1 MRRARPAALLIVA
14 GLLAAL
20 LAACDIGGTPAAT
33 EPPGTLHVLAGSELK
48 DLEPMLPQVQSATG
62 VNLKFDFVGTLDGAQ
77 QIAGGDSHPLAWFSS
92 NRYLSL
98 LQGSKNHV
106 VAQQAIMLSPV
117 VMGVKHSAAQRLG
130 WAGKTD
136 LTWRDIAAASKAG
149 SLRFAMTDP
158 SASNSGFSAL
168 AGVASAFS
176 ASGAAL
182 DSGQIDSAALKDFF
196 TGQKLTA
203 GSSGFLAD
211 SFVRSQDDLDGLI
224 NYESILLSLNAGG
237 KLHEQLDML
246 YPKEGIVTA
255 DYPLMLLA
263 SNGDTRSKYDKVV
276 SYLRSDKVQQ
286 QIMSSTARRP
296 SVPTVPLDA
305 RFPKTVLVELA
316 FPGSLSV
323 VNNLIT
329 AYLDSVRPPST
340 TTYVLDLSGSMQGD
354 RLDSLKR
361 ALDNLTGLDTSVTGS
376 FARFRRR
383 EHITIVTFS
392 SQVQDTREF
401 DINDITPQSQDFA
414 RLRAY
419 IDGLQAG
426 GGTAIY
432 DAMYQAFQITGKQ
445 KAADPNRFYS
455 VVLMTDGESN
465 TGRDGNQFLTDFH
478 GLPEDTQ
485 KIKAFT
491 VLLGEASPDQL
502 SQLADLPGGQVFD
515 ARKAPLSQIFKQVRG
530 YN

>member
-1 MRRARPAALLIVA
+1 
-14 GLLAAL
+14 
-20 LAACDIGGTPAAT
+20 
-33 EPPGTLHVLAGSELK
+33 
-48 DLEPMLPQVQSATG
+48 
-62 VNLKFDFVGTLDGAQ
+62 
-77 QIAGGDSHPLAWFSS
+77 
-92 NRYLSL
+92 
-98 LQGSKNHV
+98 
-106 VAQQAIMLSPV
+106 
-117 VMGVKHSAAQRLG
+117 MGVKHSAAQRLG

-158 SASNSGFSAL
+158 SSSNSGFSAL
-168 AGVASAFS
+168 AGVASAFA

-224 NYESILLSLNAGG
+224 NYESVLLSLDAGG
-237 KLHEQLDML
+237 KLHERLDLL

-255 DYPLMLLA
+255 DYPLMLL
-263 SNGDTRSKYDKVV
+263 NGRARSQYDKVV
-276 SYLRSDKVQQ
+276 AYLRTEKVQQ

-296 SVPTVPLDA
+296 SSPSVPLDS

-329 AYLDSVRPPST
+329 AYLDQIRPPST

-354 RLDSLKR
+354 RLNGLKR

-392 SQVQDTREF
+392 SQVLDSREF
-401 DINDITPQSQDFA
+401 DINDVTPQSRDFV

-419 IDGLQAG
+419 VDGLQAN

-432 DAMYQAFQITGKQ
+432 DAMYQAFQLTGQK

-455 VVLMTDGESN
+455 VVLMTDGENN
-465 TGRDGNQFLTDFH
+465 TGRDGAQFLNDFRN
-478 GLPEDTQ
+478 LPAETQ

-491 VLLGEASPDQL
+491 VLLGEANPEQL
-502 SQLADLPGGQVFD
+502 RALAELTGGQVFD
-515 ARKAPLSQIFKQVRG
+515 ARNAPLSQIFKQVRG
-530 YN
+530 YD